1 MKVAICMP
9 WRGGVASRE
18 RVQQQI
24 IGHYVGMGLSVF
36 LGDSDPARPFNRS
49 AARNA
54 AAAAAGERD
63 VYVFVDADAY
73 IPERQL
79 REAVVLAYGNA
90 AAALPYTRIREMN
103 PATGETR
110 ERVQLGNSPV
120 VVSANVAISRPL
132 WEKVRGWDER
142 LSEWG
147 WEDGAMLRAIRFLGD
162 IISVP
167 GTLVSVDHAR
177 SASEEPEVILAKRQ
191 RPAVLDDYDAA
202 HTAEE
207 MRAVMDAAYAARA
220 IIDTERDTPAK
231 QSEHPAK

>member
-79 REAVVLAYGNA
+79 REAIASL
-90 AAALPYTRIREMN
+90 
-103 PATGETR
+103 
-110 ERVQLGNSPV
+110 ERVTV
-120 VVSANVAISRPL
+120 HV
-132 WEKVRGWDER
+132 
-142 LSEWG
+142 
-147 WEDGAMLRAIRFLGD
+147 
-162 IISVP
+162 
-167 GTLVSVDHAR
+167 
-177 SASEEPEVILAKRQ
+177 EPPEGR
-191 RPAVLDDYDAA
+191 DD
-202 HTAEE
+202 
-207 MRAVMDAAYAARA
+207 
-220 IIDTERDTPAK
+220 
-231 QSEHPAK
+231 